1 MLVRQRTDS
10 PWRTWGIA
18 APLALNR
25 YALASVQKAL
35 RLRCGAMALDALPK
49 SSTTKVPLA

>member
-25 YALASVQKAL
+25 YALASVQKVL
-35 RLRCGAMALDALPK
+35 RLRCGALALDALPK